1 MTLKEIINVLRTA
14 TDISEIMA
22 VQENILRIFPIMRTT
37 VNYDQRN
44 YAHQYDLWN
53 HSIHTVLNL
62 PRNNEDD
69 MLYLG
74 ALLHDIGKPLAQCRG
89 KNPDDP
95 YMHYYG
101 HPEISKSLIQSSVIP
116 ELQKQ
121 GVQLSLD
128 EQETLIFYVHHH
140 DDVVVVSSEKSIAKL
155 LKKCGSI
162 YRFRQL
168 MLLESADAKAHITD
182 LEIIQRRIESCGT
195 LYTYT
200 DEALKEIAGRHGFDL
215 K

>member
-128 EQETLIFYVHHH
+128 EKHCQT
-140 DDVVVVSSEKSIAKL
+140 SEKMWQHLQI
-155 LKKCGSI
+155 
-162 YRFRQL
+162 QT
-168 MLLESADAKAHITD
+168 ADASRISRCQSTYHRSRNHPAAH
-182 LEIIQRRIESCGT
+182 RIM
-195 LYTYT
+195 
-200 DEALKEIAGRHGFDL
+200 RHAVYIHR
-215 K
+215 